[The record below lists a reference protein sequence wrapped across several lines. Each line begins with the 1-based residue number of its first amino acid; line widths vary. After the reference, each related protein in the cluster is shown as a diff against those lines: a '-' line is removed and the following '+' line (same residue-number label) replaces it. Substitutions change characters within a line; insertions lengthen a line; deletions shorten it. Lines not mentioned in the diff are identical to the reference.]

1 MAEINYSTMKLV
13 TKQLEKLFEKYP
25 LYSQEDKGEEALVLC
40 KYFNPIGAYTW
51 YVLEADKQEDGDYM
65 FFGIVINNH
74 FEREYGY
81 FTLSQLKEV
90 RLPFGLRIE
99 RDLYFDNKPVKN
111 IRS

>member
-40 KYFNPIGAYTW
+40 KYFSPIGAYTW
-51 YVLEADKQEDGDYM
+51 YVLEAEKRENDYM

-81 FTLSQLKEV
+81 FTLSQLSEIE
-90 RLPFGLRIE
+90 LPYGLKIE
-99 RDLYFDNKPVKN
+99 RDRYFYSNKLKN
-111 IRS
+111 IKL